1 MSSKYF
7 KNFPLIEYNGT
18 AVRNILLKTSI
29 LNEVFFDETNFYDYL
44 VEDGEKAVHVAFN
57 YYDSVDY
64 VWLVYLS
71 NKIKDPYFDWHLSNE
86 EFEAFL
92 AKKYGS
98 VTEALQEVVEWNL
111 VVDGEIVSTVSPRT
125 KQYYDEEAQLPE
137 EFVFQAVYAYD
148 VEFSKNE
155 AKRRI
160 KLIDKRYAARISNEL
175 EKALSQ

>member
-7 KNFPLIEYNGT
+7 KNFPLVEYNGT
-18 AVRNILLKTSI
+18 ALRNILLKTSI
-29 LNEVFFDETNFYDYL
+29 LDEVFLDSTTFYEYL
-44 VEDGEKAVHVAFN
+44 VEDGEKATHVAFN

-98 VTEALQEVVEWNL
+98 VTEALQEIVEWNL
-111 VVDGEIVSTVSPRT
+111 TVDGQVVSTVSPRT
-125 KQYYDEEAQLPE
+125 KQYYDEEGSLPAE
-137 EFVFQAVYAYD
+137 YVFQPVYAYD
-148 VEFSKNE
+148 VEFNKNE
-155 AKRRI
+155 ARRRI
-160 KLIDKRYAARISNEL
+160 KLIDKKYATRISSEL